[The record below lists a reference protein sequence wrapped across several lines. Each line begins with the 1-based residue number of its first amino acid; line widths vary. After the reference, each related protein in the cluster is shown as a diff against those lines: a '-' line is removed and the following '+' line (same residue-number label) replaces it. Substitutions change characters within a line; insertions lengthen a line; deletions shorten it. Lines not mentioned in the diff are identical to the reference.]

1 MVVRR
6 VFLGRIA
13 MKNIRFGLLLPVF
26 HGLCVCVSDCLFTA
40 VSPTKMGSDQ
50 GAVWDSGGPWE
61 PCISWSPDPPQ
72 EGAIWG

>member
-40 VSPTKMGSDQ
+40 VSPTEMGSDQ
-50 GAVWDSGGPWE
+50 GAVWDV
-61 PCISWSPDPPQ
+61 D
-72 EGAIWG
+72 